1 MLVLVGVLGFVGII
15 GPTGEKSL
23 FGPTWWFDDAENWA
37 HLVIGIVGIIG
48 AFILPASLQKA
59 VVLLLGVF
67 GLIVGIYSGV
77 VSTSLLG
84 ANLEN
89 PADTI
94 LHIAVGAWALF
105 AALKGGM
112 AGNSSMNQPMT
123 QPKMPM

>member
-1 MLVLVGVLGFVGII
+1 MLVGVLGIIGII
-15 GPTGEKSL
+15 GPTSEKSL
-23 FGPTWWFDDAENWA
+23 FGSNWWFDMPENWA

-48 AFILPASLQKA
+48 AFILPAGLQKA

-67 GLIVGIYSGV
+67 GVVVGIYSALGNAN
-77 VSTSLLG
+77 LLG

-89 PADTI
+89 PADTV
-94 LHIAVGAWALF
+94 LHIAVGAWALI

-112 AGNSSMNQPMT
+112 AMNSSMNQPMN